1 MRGGGW
7 FREARSARGREMNAK
22 MAVTRRSTG
31 RRRGGRSI
39 DRPKKGGR
47 GKRRGFVSS
56 LAGEFWARGGR
67 ARSDARGRTPRP
79 AMRRLSRSRA
89 GDVRTRS
96 DPRSGRGGR
105 GTHVDGHEE
114 EAALV
119 GRVSGPDDGGVPV
132 EDVIVRPRTRAARG
146 GRVLLEILRCGS
158 SSMGDVWTVSVGR
171 ECARAIGSRRG
182 SEAPGRGSVRH
193 FFGGAPFLERA
204 RKKIGMARGNPT
216 GAVAIAAGA
225 TFVRA
230 RTCSSL
236 VIRLDAI
243 VNLRWLCEKR
253 DSGGR
258 GKPRLVV
265 NGERRNKRDTRDF
278 LTASR
283 RW

>member
-31 RRRGGRSI
+31 RRRAI
-39 DRPKKGGR
+39 DRSTQKGR
-47 GKRRGFVSS
+47 ARKRRGFVFPAWLVS
-56 LAGEFWARGGR
+56 FWARGGR

-146 GRVLLEILRCGS
+146 GGILLEILRCGS
-158 SSMGDVWTVSVGR
+158 SWMGYVGMVSVGR
-171 ECARAIGSRRG
+171 GARARSGRVEGARLRAGAPSGIFLGVLPSSSARGKKLGWLEETLRARRNRRG
-182 SEAPGRGSVRH
+182 GDVRS
-193 FFGGAPFLERA
+193 GAHLQLLGDSLRRHRE
-204 RKKIGMARGNPT
+204 PT
-216 GAVAIAAGA
+216 LAV
-225 TFVRA
+225 
-230 RTCSSL
+230 
-236 VIRLDAI
+236 
-243 VNLRWLCEKR
+243 
-253 DSGGR
+253 
-258 GKPRLVV
+258 
-265 NGERRNKRDTRDF
+265 
-278 LTASR
+278 
-283 RW
+283 

>member
-158 SSMGDVWTVSVGR
+158 SWMDDAGTVSVGR
-171 ECARAIGSRRG
+171 EARARSGRVEGARLRAGAPSGIFLGVLPSSSARGKKLGWLEETLRARRNRRG
-182 SEAPGRGSVRH
+182 GDVRS
-193 FFGGAPFLERA
+193 GAHLQLLGDSLRRHRE
-204 RKKIGMARGNPT
+204 PT
-216 GAVAIAAGA
+216 LAV
-225 TFVRA
+225 
-230 RTCSSL
+230 
-236 VIRLDAI
+236 
-243 VNLRWLCEKR
+243 
-253 DSGGR
+253 
-258 GKPRLVV
+258 
-265 NGERRNKRDTRDF
+265 
-278 LTASR
+278 
-283 RW
+283 